1 MAKKSCLFIIKTAP
15 HGTITAQE
23 TLDVLLT
30 YAAFGLTVSLIF
42 VEDGVFQ
49 LMANQQTTALGLK
62 NFAATFRALE
72 DYEVESVYVDKA
84 SLESRGLKKEDL
96 LINIDVI
103 EKDQQQALITSNNL
117 VFNLG

>member
-1 MAKKSCLFIIKTAP
+1 MTKKSCLFIIRTAP

-42 VEDGVFQ
+42 VDDGVFQ
-49 LMANQQTTALGLK
+49 LMANQQTSVLDMK
-62 NFAATFRALE
+62 NFAAAFRALE
-72 DYEVESVYVDKA
+72 DYEVESVYIEKT

-96 LINIDVI
+96 TIDIEVI
-103 EKDQQQALITSNNL
+103 EMDQLRALIDSNDL
-117 VFNLG
+117 VFNLR